1 MIRFTTAFVN
11 IVAAVIA
18 IVTISMV
25 QVEFSNTNTQE
36 IINSPSFEET
46 VEFKNLLNERMDE
59 VFTLI
64 SLKNAFESNGELN
77 HSALVAESL
86 DKTNGI
92 KKWTINDC
100 LSEARTHGLI
110 IDNNYKVTVV
120 DSTETIPFS
129 KSIVYNFMLKLYPS
143 SVRVGAQNE
152 EAFLTEFMATL
163 AKYYKANHDLSKNL
177 SNFKYIAK
185 FVDILNEKELT
196 YKNTDLTERE
206 ILNIDPHEYI
216 SSIDNIAL
224 PFLSS
229 RNSNEALNN
238 AKLNNPHP
246 DMDFSLY
253 YVLDTNYPLDDD
265 FAISNT
271 KYTNTKNRFST
282 LLTLSILSCLLF
294 IFTLVA
300 YLVQI
305 LRAKKEVEESKS
317 IFLQIPTELYIL
329 FYIFEVALLI
339 LVANRLISTSTLFG
353 YNISK
358 ATANFYV
365 LAVYIPTIILIEV
378 FASKYSND
386 TLTPASIKALKESA
400 EDVNNTINPRTLFFG
415 TLVPILAFI
424 IISIYLIYLFI
435 NTNDTALLVIAFF
448 IFISTLSF
456 SIYILYLFHAFNEAI
471 NVETRS
477 NEMRSTLITN
487 VTHDIKTPLTS
498 ILNYAEIITDE
509 IKKPH
514 ENSRENLI
522 EYSKVLISKSRRLNE
537 LINDLI
543 FDSKISSGNIELDMQ
558 KIDLDAFLNQC
569 IAEFSDRLNEKGL
582 KILYECGTKN
592 PFISADSSHLYRVFQ
607 NLFSNIYKYALENSR
622 VYIDLKSRKSKT
634 TITIKNIQKEK
645 LEVNIDTLKNR
656 FVRGS
661 KSRTTE
667 GFGLGLSITDN
678 LIKSMGGT
686 FEIKSVKD
694 QFTTIITFLQYE
706 A

>member
-1 MIRFTTAFVN
+1 MSEECKDNLKVFIQNSDAGLDFDTVLEKVESNCLFQSQLESL
-11 IVAAVIA
+11 IVAFELVWKLA
-18 IVTISMV
+18 IIKF
-25 QVEFSNTNTQE
+25 VENLGAFIHS
-36 IINSPSFEET
+36 EE
-46 VEFKNLLNERMDE
+46 KN
-59 VFTLI
+59 
-64 SLKNAFESNGELN
+64 
-77 HSALVAESL
+77 
-86 DKTNGI
+86 I
-92 KKWTINDC
+92 KKEE
-100 LSEARTHGLI
+100 LQS
-110 IDNNYKVTVV
+110 YK
-120 DSTETIPFS
+120 
-129 KSIVYNFMLKLYPS
+129 KSIEEIFNQLEEIKNNETGQIHYKILNLIEKKKNNFEK
-143 SVRVGAQNE
+143 
-152 EAFLTEFMATL
+152 T
-163 AKYYKANHDLSKNL
+163 KYEKSL
-177 SNFKYIAK
+177 IAK
-185 FVDILNEKELT
+185 
-196 YKNTDLTERE
+196 
-206 ILNIDPHEYI
+206 
-216 SSIDNIAL
+216 S
-224 PFLSS
+224 
-229 RNSNEALNN
+229 
-238 AKLNNPHP
+238 
-246 DMDFSLY
+246 
-253 YVLDTNYPLDDD
+253 
-265 FAISNT
+265 
-271 KYTNTKNRFST
+271 
-282 LLTLSILSCLLF
+282 
-294 IFTLVA
+294 
-300 YLVQI
+300 
-305 LRAKKEVEESKS
+305 KKEVEESKS

-339 LVANRLISTSTLFG
+339 LVANRLISTSTLLG
-353 YNISK
+353 YDISK
-358 ATANFYV
+358 TIANFYV
-365 LAVYIPTIILIEV
+365 LAVYIPTIMLIEI

-424 IISIYLIYLFI
+424 LISIYLIYLFI
-435 NTNDTALLVIAFF
+435 DSNNNALLVIAFF

-509 IKKPH
+509 IKNPH
-514 ENSRENLI
+514 EDSKENLI
-522 EYSKVLISKSRRLNE
+522 EYSKVLINKSRRLNE

-569 IAEFSDRLNEKGL
+569 IAEFSDRLDEKGL
-582 KILYECGTKN
+582 KVLYECTTKN

-661 KSRTTE
+661 KSRSTE

-694 QFTTIITFLQYE
+694 QFTTVITFLQYE
-706 A
+706 V

>member
-11 IVAAVIA
+11 IVAAIIA
-18 IVTISMV
+18 IVAISIV
-25 QVEFSNTNTQE
+25 QVEFSNTSTQE
-36 IINSPSFEET
+36 IVNSPSFEET

-64 SLKNAFESNGELN
+64 SLKNVFESNNELN
-77 HSALVAESL
+77 YSALVAESL
-86 DKTNGI
+86 DKANGI

-100 LSEARTHGLI
+100 LNEAKAHGLT
-110 IDNNYKVTVV
+110 IDSNYKVTIV
-120 DSTETIPFS
+120 DSAETIPFS
-129 KSIVYNFMLKLYPS
+129 KNVIYNFMLKLYPS
-143 SVRVGAQNE
+143 QVRVGAQSE
-152 EAFLTEFMATL
+152 EVFLTEFMETL
-163 AKYYKANHDLSKNL
+163 SKYYKTNYDLSKNL

-185 FVDILNEKELT
+185 FNDELNEKELI
-196 YKNTDLTERE
+196 YKNTDLSERE
-206 ILNIDPHEYI
+206 FLDNKSFIHI
-216 SSIDNIAL
+216 SSIDNIT
-224 PFLSS
+224 SS
-229 RNSNEALNN
+229 SFNFINTQALNN

-253 YVLDTNYPLDDD
+253 YTLDTNYPLNDD
-265 FAISNT
+265 FAISNAT
-271 KYTNTKNRFST
+271 YTNTKNRFST

-305 LRAKKEVEESKS
+305 LNTKKTVEESKS
-317 IFLQIPTELYIL
+317 LFLQIPTELYIF

-339 LVANRLISTSTLFG
+339 LLTNRLISASTIFG
-353 YNISK
+353 YDISK
-358 ATANFYV
+358 TTTNFYI
-365 LAVYIPTIILIEV
+365 LAIYIPTIILIEI

-386 TLTPASIKALKESA
+386 TLAPASIKALKESA
-400 EDVNNTINPRTLFFG
+400 DDVNNTINPRTLFFG

-435 NTNDTALLVIAFF
+435 NKNDNTLLVIAFF

-456 SIYILYLFHAFNEAI
+456 SIYILYLFNAFNEAI
-471 NVETRS
+471 NVKTRA
-477 NEMRSTLITN
+477 NEMRATLITN
-487 VTHDIKTPLTS
+487 VTHDMKTPLTS

-514 ENSRENLI
+514 ENSKENLI
-522 EYSKVLISKSRRLNE
+522 EYSKVLINKSRRLNE

-543 FDSKISSGNIELDMQ
+543 FDSKISSGNIELNMQ

-582 KILYECGTKN
+582 KILYECTTKN

-622 VYIDLKSRKSKT
+622 IYIDLKGRKSKT

-661 KSRTTE
+661 QSRSTE
-667 GFGLGLSITDN
+667 GFGLGLSIADN

-686 FEIKSVKD
+686 FEIKSIKD
-694 QFTTIITFLQYE
+694 QFTTVITFLRYE
-706 A
+706 T

>member
-1 MIRFTTAFVN
+1 MIRFTTAFIN
-11 IVAAVIA
+11 IVAAIIA

-25 QVEFSNTNTQE
+25 QVEFSNTNTQA
-36 IINSPSFEET
+36 IVNSPSFEET
-46 VEFKNLLNERMDE
+46 VEFRDLLNERMDE

-64 SLKNAFESNGELN
+64 SLKNVFETNGELN

-86 DKTNGI
+86 DKANGI
-92 KKWTINDC
+92 KKWTVNDC
-100 LSEARTHGLI
+100 LNEARIHGLTI
-110 IDNNYKVTVV
+110 NNDYKLTTIDSAETV
-120 DSTETIPFS
+120 PFS
-129 KSIVYNFMLKLYPS
+129 KNVIYNFMLKLYPS
-143 SVRVGAQNE
+143 QVRVGAQNE
-152 EAFLTEFMATL
+152 EAFLTEFMTTL
-163 AKYYKANHDLSKNL
+163 SKYYKASHDLSKDL

-185 FVDILNEKELT
+185 FRDALNEKELIYT
-196 YKNTDLTERE
+196 NTNLSERE
-206 ILNIDPHEYI
+206 ILDSKYFARI
-216 SSIDNIAL
+216 SSIDNII
-224 PFLSS
+224 SS
-229 RNSNEALNN
+229 NFSFINTQTLTN
-238 AKLNNPHP
+238 AKQNNPHP
-246 DMDFSLY
+246 DMDFSLFY
-253 YVLDTNYPLDDD
+253 AIDSNYPLDDA
-265 FAISNT
+265 FANYNLT
-271 KYTNTKNRFST
+271 YTNTKNRFST
-282 LLTLSILSCLLF
+282 LLTISILSCLLF
-294 IFTLVA
+294 IFTLIT
-300 YLVQI
+300 YMVQI
-305 LRAKKEVEESKS
+305 LRSKKDVEESKS
-317 IFLQIPTELYIL
+317 LFLQIPTELYIF

-339 LVANRLISTSTLFG
+339 LITNRLISTSTLFG
-353 YNISK
+353 YNISR

-365 LAVYIPTIILIEV
+365 LAVYIPTIILIEI
-378 FASKYSND
+378 FALKYSND
-386 TLTPASIKALKESA
+386 TLTPASIKALKENA

-424 IISIYLIYLFI
+424 IISIYLIFQFI
-435 NTNDTALLVIAFF
+435 KTNDTGLLIIAFF

-456 SIYILYLFHAFNEAI
+456 SIYVLYLFHAFNEAI

-509 IKKPH
+509 IKTPH
-514 ENSRENLI
+514 ENSKESLL
-522 EYSKVLISKSRRLNE
+522 EYSKVLINKSRRLNE

-569 IAEFSDRLNEKGL
+569 IAEFSDRLEEKGL
-582 KILYECGTKN
+582 KILYECATKN
-592 PFISADSSHLYRVFQ
+592 PFVAADSSHLYRVFQ

-622 VYIDLKSRKSKT
+622 IYIDLKSRKSKT

-661 KSRTTE
+661 KSRSTE

-694 QFTTIITFLQYE
+694 QFTTIITFLQYDS
-706 A
+706 